1 MAESEQE
8 DDLAPLPGGDGAPPI
23 DFATFVLS
31 LSATCMIQLG
41 EIEGPDA
48 AGGAGALDLVGA
60 RNTIEILQT
69 LDRKT
74 RGNLSGEEERVLG
87 HVLGDLRQRYLAKLA
102 AAKAK

>member
-1 MAESEQE
+1 MAESEHE

-41 EIEGPDA
+41 EIEAPDA
-48 AGGAGALDLVGA
+48 QLDLVGA
-60 RNTIEILQT
+60 RHTLEILQV
-69 LDRKT
+69 LDTKT

-87 HVLGDLRQRYLAKLA
+87 HVLADLRRRYLAKVR
-102 AAKAK
+102 

>member
-8 DDLAPLPGGDGAPPI
+8 DDLAPLPDPSGSGDGTPPI

-41 EIEGPDA
+41 EIESPDA
-48 AGGAGALDLVGA
+48 EADLVGA
-60 RNTIEILQT
+60 RHTIEILQV
-69 LDRKT
+69 LDGKT

-87 HVLGDLRQRYLAKLA
+87 HVLADLRSRYLAKVR
-102 AAKAK
+102 K

>member
-8 DDLAPLPGGDGAPPI
+8 DDLAPLPDPSGSGGDGTPPI

-41 EIEGPDA
+41 EIESPDA
-48 AGGAGALDLVGA
+48 EADLVGA
-60 RNTIEILQT
+60 RNTIEILQV
-69 LDRKT
+69 LDGKT

-87 HVLGDLRQRYLAKLA
+87 HVLADLRSRYLAKVR
-102 AAKAK
+102 K